1 MNKKQQ
7 TVLKKLLNMY
17 SELYAHDNL
26 FNKNLFFGTP
36 EEISQ
41 LFSSELADTVSLAEY
56 TSSSIRD
63 DVRALKTAEHTSS
76 SIRDDVQG
84 LKTAE
89 QVREF
94 IANLELLDGQ
104 HETLTENKAA
114 TDLTIAEYKYIYSV
128 LYQTPIKG
136 KIKKETLINYIVKY
150 FKGIDRAQALKP

>member
-41 LFSSELADTVSLAEY
+41 IFSSELADTVSL
-56 TSSSIRD
+56 
-63 DVRALKTAEHTSS
+63 AEHTSS

-94 IANLELLDGQ
+94 IANLQLLDGQ
-104 HETLTENKAA
+104 YETLTENKAA